1 MTISAILVM
10 FAVIWF
16 MTLFVVLPIGL
27 QTQEE
32 AGEVV
37 PGTHASAPADANLK
51 KKCLWVTLITIPIW
65 ILVCGIIV
73 SGWVTMDM
81 FDIYKPPVSQ

>member
-27 QTQEE
+27 QTQGE

-37 PGTHASAPADANLK
+37 PGTQASAPANVNMK
-51 KKCLWVTLITIPIW
+51 RKCLWVTLITIPIW
-65 ILVCGIIV
+65 AVSCWIIIT
-73 SGWVTMDM
+73 GMIPWEM
-81 FDIYKPPVSQ
+81 FDIYKPPSSN